1 MTGRVS
7 PRVGTIGGL
16 LLWFAVLGG
25 AIAWAIHLFAAWSM
39 DELACAGGHQNL
51 SGFPLS
57 AAVGV
62 AVAVPGLVAAAA
74 LVASCLALRRTGAV
88 PAGVEQRSVGR
99 AQLLAVIGVFLNIL
113 SLSIIVLGGVATLV
127 LAPCQR

>member
-1 MTGRVS
+1 MSTRVS
-7 PRVGTIGGL
+7 SRTGTAGGL

-25 AIAWAIHLFAAWSM
+25 AVAWSIHAFAAWGM
-39 DELACAGGHQNL
+39 DELACAGGHQSL

-74 LVASCLALRRTGAV
+74 LVVSCLALRRTTTV
-88 PAGVEQRSVGR
+88 PDGVDERSVGR
-99 AQLLAVIGVFLNIL
+99 AHLLAVIGVFLNIL

-127 LAPCQR
+127 LPPCQR